1 MADGMRR
8 AALNRMDIAIDVT
21 FEPGDAYRATMHASP
36 PRVTQT
42 PVATQPPSRTVW
54 WPLVVI
60 GFFVVVCATLAFLK
74 SPLAQHPSVA
84 PYAAAALA
92 KVG

>member
-1 MADGMRR
+1 MRR
-8 AALNRMDIAIDVT
+8 AALFAMDIAIDVT
-21 FEPGDAYRATMHASP
+21 FEAGDAYRATMLASTP
-36 PRVTQT
+36 LVTQAP
-42 PVATQPPSRTVW
+42 PVTEPPSRTVW

-60 GFFVVVCATLAFLK
+60 GFFVVLCATIAFLK
-74 SPLAQHPSVA
+74 SPLAQHPRVA